1 MAQEKSARR
10 LAEEL
15 ATDASD
21 DPRFKDRT
29 PGVRATR
36 QGSVEQADAD
46 IAGRAG
52 VGGIGTTG
60 GGGPG
65 GTAGQP
71 PTGRVPDDE
80 LADTTFGLGPEPV
93 GESSGEGEEEPD
105 GR

>member
-1 MAQEKSARR
+1 MAQEKSAKE

-36 QGSVEQADAD
+36 QGSAEQADAD

-93 GESSGEGEEEPD
+93 EEGRSGEPD
-105 GR
+105 ER

>member
-1 MAQEKSARR
+1 MAEEKKSPKQ

-15 ATDASD
+15 ATNAGD

-29 PGVRATR
+29 PGVRAPR
-36 QGSVEQADAD
+36 KISREQADAD
-46 IAGRAG
+46 IAGRT
-52 VGGIGTTG
+52 GGIGTSG

-80 LADTTFGLGPEPV
+80 LADTTLGIGPTPT
-93 GESSGEGEEEPD
+93 GEDDEEF
-105 GR
+105 R